1 MYLYGASGHAKVI
14 IDILRNVGIAVTGL
28 FDDNPDLKEL
38 GGIKVLGKFIQDH
51 ELEEPLIISIGDNRI
66 RARIAQQ
73 LQVTYGRAIDKSV
86 ILSPSATVGEGTV
99 VMQGA
104 ILQAEVQ
111 VGRHAIIN
119 TGAKIDHECV
129 IGDFAHVS
137 PGAVLCGNVSVGEG
151 TWVGAGAVV
160 IPGVKIG
167 KWCQI
172 GAGAVVI
179 RDVPDNAVAVGNP
192 CKIIKYC

>member
-14 IDILRNVGIAVTGL
+14 IDILQSMGVPVQGL

-38 GGIKVLGKFIQDH
+38 CGIRVLGKFKQGH
-51 ELEEPLIISIGDNRI
+51 ELEEPLIISIGNNRI
-66 RARIAQQ
+66 RASIAQQ
-73 LQVTYGRAIDKSV
+73 LRVKYGQAISNTA
-86 ILSPSATVGEGTV
+86 ILSPSASVGEGTV

-104 ILQAEVQ
+104 ILQAEAR
-111 VGRHAIIN
+111 VGKHVIIN
-119 TGAKIDHECV
+119 TGAKVDHDCV
-129 IGDFAHVS
+129 VEDFAHVS

-151 TWVGAGAVV
+151 TWIGAGAVV

-179 RDVPDNAVAVGNP
+179 RDIPDNAVAVGNP
-192 CKIIKYC
+192 GKIIKYC